1 MKILAIQG
9 SPRPKVSNTELLLQE
24 FLKGARSQ
32 SAETETVYLKEK
44 KINFCVGCYTCW
56 TKTPG
61 ICVYKD
67 DMPEILRMISECD
80 VIVYATPLYN
90 YNVTG
95 LFKVFQDRT
104 LPLLD
109 PHIIKVGN
117 VHRHPLRYETKRKMV
132 LISNCGF
139 PEIKHFDG
147 MRKVFRAM
155 EENGYVPLVGEILVP
170 AGELLRQEALKG
182 ITKKILEAVFKA
194 GVEVVQDGR
203 VSKETEEI
211 VQMPVLPA
219 EEIIAMANLMWDS
232 KIAGGQAAG
241 KRNANTVDDMRLVL
255 RGMAATYNP
264 QVKPGLKAVAQFA
277 VTGKQTGNW
286 FLAIENDQCTFN
298 EGSHAHPNVTI
309 KTPSEVWL
317 SIVNKEQDGQQA
329 FLEGKYTAEGDMALM
344 MNMKNLFVR

>member
-32 SAETETVYLKEK
+32 GAETETVYLKGK

-61 ICVYKD
+61 VCVYKD
-67 DMPEILRMISECD
+67 DMPEILRKISECD

-117 VHRHPLRYETKRKMV
+117 VHRHPLRYATKRKMV

-139 PEIKHFDG
+139 PEVKHFDG
-147 MRKVFRAM
+147 MRKVFRTM

-182 ITKKILEAVFKA
+182 ITKKIFEAVFRA
-194 GVEVVQDGR
+194 GGEVVQDGR
-203 VSKETEEI
+203 ISKETEEI
-211 VQMPVLPA
+211 VQRPVLPA
-219 EEIIAMANLMWDS
+219 EDMIAMANLVWDS
-232 KIAGGQAAG
+232 QVAGGQTAG

-255 RGMAATYNP
+255 RAMAATFNP
-264 QVKPGLKAVAQFA
+264 QVTPGLKAVIQFE

-286 FLAIENDQCTFN
+286 FLAIENNQCAFN
-298 EGSHAHPNVTI
+298 EGTYVQPTLTI
-309 KTPSEVWL
+309 KTPSDVWL
-317 SIVNKEQDGQQA
+317 AIVNKELDGQQA
-329 FLEGKYTAEGDMALM
+329 FLEGKYAAEGDMALM
-344 MNMKNLFVR
+344 MKLRDLFVK